1 MENMTTPLPDESVL
15 PHRRVRADLLGGGAV
30 LAVVIVGNLL
40 WHASDAGIL
49 SAFGS
54 H

>member
-1 MENMTTPLPDESVL
+1 MENTTTTVPDESVL
-15 PHRRVRADLLGGGAV
+15 PHRRVRADLFGGGTV

-40 WHASDAGIL
+40 WHASDSGIL